1 MDKIANTL
9 TIDIYAKASCPDA
22 EYSVGIDDVGQITI
36 TPVDANC
43 NFTSVSRELE
53 EGAISI
59 HLTANMISSDDN
71 FNYFLDIDEIGQ
83 IVVTPDSENS
93 SFESAAEG
101 ADLNLVTES
110 HFRVVTEGE
119 ELAEDIDSE
128 SEPYTYEQVEAD
140 LKSLTMNWTRE
151 DTLKTGFEIEHQY
164 AMEILSKHYDT
175 VYDEGHKGNWYY
187 VRFVGPMLTE
197 SVNFDDKIADI
208 KDRIDYYNK
217 QLELCRDDS
226 DRKDMESKLKGFYNQ
241 LNYYTKLQHNGGNL
255 EMSDLEL
262 ELTEDLKFVWAG
274 KYYDKDG
281 NKKFVCLSKD
291 VSRDAEE
298 ASEYMEDA
306 IPEPFT
312 KFVFLGTYSEK
323 DATSMGCT
331 LLENLTE
338 GRNEYFTSDDVLAV
352 REKFRKWGFK
362 VDALHPGFDRY
373 TCKVND
379 YLLECV
385 FDHKFGSPDEKCF
398 TARVLLNRKTMD
410 YFFTA
415 EDALDFMLAN
425 AENRVLDESVSIHES
440 NENEED
446 QFLLYF
452 PHIGGP
458 KVVSK
463 ERAIKQLE
471 LELDTIKNESG
482 ASVAG
487 RGFGLY
493 CLQSI
498 DSESGTVWQG
508 RYDSKEFLK
517 VLNESISY
525 DKPLADADKE
535 RVNYLLTEIRDYI
548 NENRYAPAVD
558 ALGELQ
564 EILRNNYTESLN
576 EGDDNRAK
584 DAFMNM
590 FGDVEKQ
597 LDDLMGKWE
606 DLKKNLEQQKRE
618 GAKPLEESKQ
628 GECEKCGHTLTDGGE
643 CPVCDLGDEEE
654 RTSHTLYEG
663 LSFKEGDVL
672 EYSGLFGGS
681 YTSRITKIEGSK
693 MWVDTSWTAEESGE
707 EVHDED
713 TFFIV
718 KDDEGND
725 CIEVY
730 HYQGEVGRVYPP
742 ATKVN
747 ESYWINNKDIMSEVS
762 NLGKQLEADGYKYYG
777 DRDAGGTY
785 FDFYTKPGDNGA
797 DCKAVRYNYQG
808 AAIVDITVD
817 QLIGKE
823 PLTQFDGLRRKLGKM
838 LLPEAMSGTDAMEML
853 RIAKEIGIQ
862 NGEDLIRFY
871 KDHPAADED
880 KLATIQSY
888 RNELGPDFKLEEGT
902 RVSFDLDGKNYRG
915 TYRGQS
921 TTDPDM
927 ADVELD
933 DDCYENPDPYGRYIN
948 RRPIYN
954 RHEDRYIKDGKFFI
968 PRSELKFLDEN
979 RRTRKVDRS
988 IDEIAELLGGYEF
1001 MRNTIEYIIEGH
1013 LGVEDDN
1020 ETIAEMIFDSE
1031 TPVSYE
1037 ELLSLVEYLNN

>member
-9 TIDIYAKASCPDA
+9 TIDIYAKASCPNA

-43 NFTSVSRELE
+43 NFTSVSREPE
-53 EGAISI
+53 EDAIAI
-59 HLTANMISSDDN
+59 HLTANMTSVDDN
-71 FNYFLDIDEIGQ
+71 FDYFLDIDDIGQ
-83 IVVTPDSENS
+83 VVVTPDSENS

-101 ADLNLVTES
+101 ADLNLVTEGS
-110 HFRVVTEGE
+110 HFKVATEGE
-119 ELAEDIDSE
+119 DLDEDVEADG
-128 SEPYTYEQVEAD
+128 EPYTYEQVEAD

-151 DTLKTGFEIEHQY
+151 DTLKTTFETEHQY

-175 VYDEGHKGNWYY
+175 VYDEGRKGNWYY
-187 VRFVGPMLTE
+187 VRFVGPL
-197 SVNFDDKIADI
+197 AA
-208 KDRIDYYNK
+208 
-217 QLELCRDDS
+217 EL
-226 DRKDMESKLKGFYNQ
+226 N
-241 LNYYTKLQHNGGNL
+241 
-255 EMSDLEL
+255 
-262 ELTEDLKFVWAG
+262 EDTSFVWTG

-281 NKKFVCLSKD
+281 NKKFVCVPKSIT
-291 VSRDAEE
+291 SDAEE
-298 ASEYMEDA
+298 AADYMEDA

-331 LLENLTE
+331 LLESLTE
-338 GRNEYFTSDDVLAV
+338 SNDNYYTRSDVEAV
-352 REKFRKWGFK
+352 REKFKKWAFK
-362 VDALHPGFDRY
+362 IDSQHPGFDRY
-373 TCKVND
+373 TCKVDD

-385 FDHKFGSPDEKCF
+385 FDHKFGSPAEKCF

-415 EDALDFMLAN
+415 EDALDFLLAN
-425 AENRVLDESVSIHES
+425 AENKVLD
-440 NENEED
+440 
-446 QFLLYF
+446 
-452 PHIGGP
+452 
-458 KVVSK
+458 
-463 ERAIKQLE
+463 
-471 LELDTIKNESG
+471 
-482 ASVAG
+482 
-487 RGFGLY
+487 
-493 CLQSI
+493 
-498 DSESGTVWQG
+498 
-508 RYDSKEFLK
+508 
-517 VLNESISY
+517 ESISY
-525 DKPLADADKE
+525 DKPLSEKDKE
-535 RVNYLLTEIRDYI
+535 RANYLLTEIKDYI

-564 EILRNNYTESLN
+564 ELLRSNYTESLN

-584 DAFMNM
+584 EAFLNM

-606 DLKKNLEQQKRE
+606 DLKKNLEKQKRE
-618 GAKPLEESKQ
+618 EDKLLDESKQ
-628 GECEKCGHTLTDGGE
+628 GECEKCGHTLTDGGQ

-747 ESYWINNKDIMSEVS
+747 ESYWINNKEVMSEVS

-777 DRDAGGTY
+777 DKDAGGTY
-785 FDFYTKPGDNGA
+785 FDFYTKPGEDGA

-808 AAIVDITVD
+808 AAVVDITVD

-838 LLPEAMSGTDAMEML
+838 LLPEAMLGTDAIEML
-853 RIAKEIGIQ
+853 KIAKEIGI
-862 NGEDLIRFY
+862 NNSEDLIRFY

-888 RNELGPDFKLEEGT
+888 RDELGPEFKLEEGT
-902 RVSFDLDGKNYRG
+902 RVTFDLDDKNYRG

-921 TTDPDM
+921 TTNPDM
-927 ADVELD
+927 ADVEID
-933 DDCYENPDPYGRYIN
+933 ADCYENPDPYGRYIN

-954 RHEDRYIKDGKFFI
+954 RHEDRYIKDGKFLI
-968 PRSELKFLDEN
+968 PHSELRF
-979 RRTRKVDRS
+979 
-988 IDEIAELLGGYEF
+988 
-1001 MRNTIEYIIEGH
+1001 
-1013 LGVEDDN
+1013 VED
-1020 ETIAEMIFDSE
+1020 
-1031 TPVSYE
+1031 
-1037 ELLSLVEYLNN
+1037 

>member
-43 NFTSVSRELE
+43 NFTSVSREPE
-53 EGAISI
+53 EDAIAI
-59 HLTANMISSDDN
+59 HLTANMTSVDDN
-71 FNYFLDIDEIGQ
+71 FDYFLDIDDIGQ
-83 IVVTPDSENS
+83 VVVTPDSENS
-93 SFESAAEG
+93 SFESATEG
-101 ADLNLVTES
+101 ADLNLVTEGS
-110 HFRVVTEGE
+110 HFKVATEGE
-119 ELAEDIDSE
+119 DLDEDIEADG
-128 SEPYTYEQVEAD
+128 EPYTYEQVEAD

-151 DTLKTGFEIEHQY
+151 DTLKTTFETEHQY

-175 VYDEGHKGNWYY
+175 VYDEGRKGNWYY

-197 SVNFDDKIADI
+197 SINFDDKIADI
-208 KDRIDYYNK
+208 EDRIDYYNK
-217 QLELCRDDS
+217 QLELCRDDA
-226 DRKDMESKLKGFYNQ
+226 DRKDMERKLQGFYNQ
-241 LNYYTKLQHNGGNL
+241 LNYYTKLQKNGGNL
-255 EMSDLEL
+255 EMADLEL
-262 ELTEDLKFVWAG
+262 KEDIVFVWAG

-291 VSRDAEE
+291 ITRDAEE

-331 LLENLTE
+331 LIESLTE
-338 GRNEYFTSDDVLAV
+338 GRDEYYTSDDVLAV
-352 REKFRKWGFK
+352 REKFSKWGFK
-362 VDALHPGFDRY
+362 VDAMHPGFDRY
-373 TCKVND
+373 TCKVDD

-385 FDHKFGSPDEKCF
+385 FDHKFGTPKEKCF

-425 AENRVLDESVSIHES
+425 AENKVLD
-440 NENEED
+440 
-446 QFLLYF
+446 
-452 PHIGGP
+452 
-458 KVVSK
+458 
-463 ERAIKQLE
+463 
-471 LELDTIKNESG
+471 
-482 ASVAG
+482 
-487 RGFGLY
+487 
-493 CLQSI
+493 
-498 DSESGTVWQG
+498 
-508 RYDSKEFLK
+508 
-517 VLNESISY
+517 ESISY
-525 DKPLADADKE
+525 DKPLSEKDKE
-535 RVNYLLTEIRDYI
+535 RANYLLTEIKDYI

-564 EILRNNYTESLN
+564 ELLRNNYTESLN

-584 DAFMNM
+584 EAFLNM

-606 DLKKNLEQQKRE
+606 DLKKSLEKQKRE
-618 GAKPLEESKQ
+618 EDKLLDESKQ
-628 GECEKCGHTLTDGGE
+628 GECEKCGHTLTDGGQ

-681 YTSRITKIEGSK
+681 YISRVTKIEGSK

-707 EVHDED
+707 EVHDKD

-742 ATKVN
+742 ATRVD

-777 DRDAGGTY
+777 DKDAGGTY

-808 AAIVDITVD
+808 AAVVDITVD

-838 LLPEAMSGTDAMEML
+838 LLPEAMSGTDAIEML
-853 RIAKEIGIQ
+853 KIAKEIGI
-862 NGEDLIRFY
+862 NNSEDLIRFY

-888 RNELGPDFKLEEGT
+888 RDELGPEFKLEEGT
-902 RVSFDLDGKNYRG
+902 RVTFDLDNKNYRG

-921 TTDPDM
+921 TTNPDM
-927 ADVELD
+927 ADVEID
-933 DDCYENPDPYGRYIN
+933 ADCYENPDPYGRYIN

-954 RHEDRYIKDGKFFI
+954 RHEDRYIKDGKFLI
-968 PRSELKFLDEN
+968 PHSKLRF
-979 RRTRKVDRS
+979 
-988 IDEIAELLGGYEF
+988 
-1001 MRNTIEYIIEGH
+1001 
-1013 LGVEDDN
+1013 VED
-1020 ETIAEMIFDSE
+1020 
-1031 TPVSYE
+1031 
-1037 ELLSLVEYLNN
+1037 